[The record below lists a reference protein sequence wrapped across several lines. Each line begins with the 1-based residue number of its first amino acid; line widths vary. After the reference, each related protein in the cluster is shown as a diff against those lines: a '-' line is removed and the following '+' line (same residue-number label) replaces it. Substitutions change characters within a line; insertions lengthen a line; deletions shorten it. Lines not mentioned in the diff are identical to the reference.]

1 MMIYSAYL
9 LLIFLGVSAIND
21 FYCRK
26 ISNYWISLAIIVGLI
41 FPWIFGGWSEVT
53 NSYLGSLLAFA
64 LFLPPYF
71 IGVMGAADVK
81 AFAASGFFL
90 GADKVFTVALN
101 IAIFGGF
108 LALIYLLNDLFL
120 MFLRGNKFQLMH
132 FRSIEIPYA
141 VAIFGGVIFTLLIER
156 LA

>member
-1 MMIYSAYL
+1 MMIFSAYL

-71 IGVMGAADVK
+71 VRVMGAADVK
-81 AFAASGFFL
+81 AFAA
-90 GADKVFTVALN
+90 
-101 IAIFGGF
+101 
-108 LALIYLLNDLFL
+108 
-120 MFLRGNKFQLMH
+120 
-132 FRSIEIPYA
+132 
-141 VAIFGGVIFTLLIER
+141 
-156 LA
+156 